1 MRDHIS
7 EAHFLQADGRLIIER
22 LRQIP
27 AYEQGFKEAFG
38 SEPTYGRI
46 LNALSAYLK
55 TLRSRDVPFDRYL
68 KGDRGAISAEAKRGL
83 ALFQGKAK
91 CIQCHHGPML
101 SDGKFH
107 ELGLPPNRDIFKT
120 PERHIT
126 FRRFFKTLGLPEYA
140 GLREDVGRYAI
151 TKQAED
157 WGRFRTPTLR
167 EVSATAPYMHDGSL
181 ATLEDVVDF
190 YDRGG
195 GEGTKT
201 SVLGPLGLSGQEKS
215 DLVEFL
221 KTLSGAPL
229 SGAPDTI
236 PDYELRTLGEN

>member
-1 MRDHIS
+1 
-7 EAHFLQADGRLIIER
+7 
-22 LRQIP
+22 
-27 AYEQGFKEAFG
+27 
-38 SEPTYGRI
+38 
-46 LNALSAYLK
+46 
-55 TLRSRDVPFDRYL
+55 
-68 KGDRGAISAEAKRGL
+68 
-83 ALFQGKAK
+83 
-91 CIQCHHGPML
+91 ML

-107 ELGLPPNRDIFKT
+107 DLGLPPNRDIFKT

-167 EVSATAPYMHDGSL
+167 EVAATAPYMHDGSL

-190 YDRGG
+190 YGRGG